1 MLSGAESQATGLESG
16 ERSNTFVPTSLSM
29 MNGEKSRT
37 RPVWPA
43 IAYVL
48 VAAVVAQREVRG
60 LFITP
65 ETQQVPVARL
75 VANLEKRLAAEP
87 GSAELHIRLARLHG
101 MAYALKTEEVP
112 VGGFRPED
120 KDRPYLGPEPNL
132 IPYRAR
138 PPSSL
143 ESAKRA
149 EEHLAAATNHY
160 RKALEIAP
168 ENLLARLG
176 YAWTLDQGSKKQ
188 EAISEYRRVI
198 DQAWPKEQQ
207 STSADLGERFY
218 TEEAAAYLIRLLDP
232 ETDADEIA
240 RLRQQREKLR
250 TLPRPITPIA
260 IPLADATSDVA
271 DLTARVRFDADG
283 SGLRRPWTWISRD
296 AGWLVYDAAG
306 AGAIT
311 SALQWFGNVTFWLF
325 WHDGYDALAALDD
338 DGDGELT
345 GRELDRLAIWRD
357 GNQNGRSERG
367 EVRTLAAHGIIAVS
381 CRAIRGDRV
390 RFAAISPAGVRFKDG
405 RTRPTY
411 DVILYP
417 SEHSML
423 TDLGGTEGLRY
434 GRSQTGCG
442 NRESCVAQGFSPAS
456 ARGGHPPHTL
466 R

>member
-1 MLSGAESQATGLESG
+1 M
-16 ERSNTFVPTSLSM
+16 
-29 MNGEKSRT
+29 GEKSRT
-37 RPVWPA
+37 RPVWPV
-43 IAYVL
+43 IAFVL
-48 VAAVVAQREVRG
+48 VAATVASQREVRG

-87 GSAELHIRLARLHG
+87 GNAELHINLARLHG

-112 VGGFRPED
+112 VGRFRPED
-120 KDRPYLGPEPNL
+120 KDMPYLGPEPNL

-138 PPSSL
+138 PASSA

-149 EEHLAAATNHY
+149 EEHLAAATDHY
-160 RKALEIAP
+160 REALEIAP

-176 YAWTLDQGSKKQ
+176 YAWTLDHSGKAQ
-188 EAISEYRRVI
+188 EAVAEYRRVI
-198 DQAWPKEQQ
+198 AQAWLKEQKA
-207 STSADLGERFY
+207 TRANLGDRFY
-218 TEEAAAYLIRLLDP
+218 TEEAAGYLIPLLDP
-232 ETDADEIA
+232 EKDAHEIA
-240 RLRQQREKLR
+240 NLREQRQKLR
-250 TLPRPITPIA
+250 ALPRPITPIA
-260 IPLADATSDVA
+260 IPLTERLAMEDLADWS
-271 DLTARVRFDADG
+271 ARIRFDADG